1 MAVQVAQH
9 STQLHADIQ
18 DFLHWQLATRCRE
31 VLLQGVALNEVHHQ
45 VPAPTLRKMII
56 DAWEVAM
63 KQPTQQVC
71 LALEGVGGLCDLL
84 EVQVPLAHLLASDG
98 AISNLGLLCL
108 VDRPHATLPYT
119 AQDAIAP
126 LEQRIRGKHSRAA
139 RAAGI
144 R

>member
-63 KQPTQQVC
+63 KQPTQQAC

-84 EVQVPLAHLLASDG
+84 EAQVPLAHLLDSDG
-98 AISNLGLLCL
+98 PISNLGILFLL
-108 VDRPHATLPYT
+108 DPPPPTLPYT
-119 AQDAIAP
+119 THTPIP
-126 LEQRIRGKHSRAA
+126 P
-139 RAAGI
+139 
-144 R
+144 